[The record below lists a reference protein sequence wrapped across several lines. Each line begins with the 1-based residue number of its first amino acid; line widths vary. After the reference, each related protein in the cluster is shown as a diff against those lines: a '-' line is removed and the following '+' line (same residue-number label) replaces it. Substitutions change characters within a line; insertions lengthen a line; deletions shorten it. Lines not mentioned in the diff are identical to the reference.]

1 MFWLTYTIAYL
12 KLYFKGTL
20 PNGAIVWLFKVI
32 KSSAEIRGWYLS
44 VSTDQCLQHS
54 IMNKCILTL
63 HEFKPLMVD
72 RT

>member
-1 MFWLTYTIAYL
+1 MFWLTYIIAYL